1 MIAGT
6 AGDAVTQVP
15 PKTHSVAVC
24 GQVLGIFLT
33 PTVSF
38 FFSFVTWGEVLL
50 SEQCFQV

>member
-6 AGDAVTQVP
+6 AGDAVMQVP

-24 GQVLGIFLT
+24 GRVLGISIT

-38 FFSFVTWGEVLL
+38 FFSLVTWGEVLL
-50 SEQCFQV
+50 SGQYFQA

>member
-6 AGDAVTQVP
+6 AGDAVPQVP
-15 PKTHSVAVC
+15 PKTRAVAVR
-24 GQVLGIFLT
+24 GRVLGIFLT

-38 FFSFVTWGEVLL
+38 FFSLVTWGEVLL